1 MATNVTL
8 LPFRQYAEENVIN
21 LFRWSGAV
29 PCNKG
34 TLVTITSGW
43 VSDRNDI
50 DFLGPVGQGYA
61 NTVSERYG
69 VRPYVAAATTGD
81 TGVLGMLLYD
91 VKETDE
97 NGEKYIY
104 RKDKL
109 QENDIVLSGQAVPLV
124 TRGVFLH
131 SGITD
136 GIPSVNAPLYASG
149 GTLIVTQ
156 PLTILGNCVKVGKC
170 LGAKDINGW
179 TLIKLEL

>member
-8 LPFRQYAEENVIN
+8 LPFRQYAEEDVLN
-21 LFRWSGAV
+21 LYRWSGAV

-34 TLVTITSGW
+34 TFVTVTSGW

-50 DFLGPVGQGYA
+50 EFLGPVGAGYG

-97 NGEKYIY
+97 NGENFKEVDLA
-104 RKDKL
+104 RQDEEK
-109 QENDIVLSGQAVPLV
+109 EV
-124 TRGVFLH
+124 
-131 SGITD
+131 
-136 GIPSVNAPLYASG
+136 
-149 GTLIVTQ
+149 
-156 PLTILGNCVKVGKC
+156 
-170 LGAKDINGW
+170 
-179 TLIKLEL
+179 